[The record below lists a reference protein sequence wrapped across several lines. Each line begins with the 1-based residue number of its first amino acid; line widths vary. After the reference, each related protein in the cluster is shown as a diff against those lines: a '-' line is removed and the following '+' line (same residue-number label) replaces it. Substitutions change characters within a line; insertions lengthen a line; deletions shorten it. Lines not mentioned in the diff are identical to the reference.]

1 MPDIHSNLPPSSSE
15 RWIKCPPSAL
25 LNVGG
30 NTGSLYTQQG
40 TDAHSLCE
48 YKVKKAL
55 GYKVRDPTEDLT
67 FFDEEMA
74 EHTDAYCEF
83 IMDQIADAKQNCS
96 DPLVLV
102 EQRLNF
108 SRWVNESFGTADCV
122 IVADGTMSV
131 VDFKYGLGILIDSE
145 NNSQMRMYALGALD
159 IFECLY
165 DIQKIR
171 MIIFQP
177 RRDNISISEITKDE
191 LLAWADEV
199 LVPAAN
205 LAEKGEGEFKAG
217 KHCQFCKVKA
227 QCRTRAEY
235 NLQLAKYDFAV
246 PDTLTQNEISM
257 ILDRADTFI
266 RCVNDV

>member
-30 NTGSLYTQQG
+30 NTGSSYTQQG

-159 IFECLY
+159 NACTIY
-165 DIQKIR
+165 KK
-171 MIIFQP
+171 
-177 RRDNISISEITKDE
+177 S
-191 LLAWADEV
+191 V
-199 LVPAAN
+199 
-205 LAEKGEGEFKAG
+205 
-217 KHCQFCKVKA
+217 
-227 QCRTRAEY
+227 
-235 NLQLAKYDFAV
+235 
-246 PDTLTQNEISM
+246 
-257 ILDRADTFI
+257 
-266 RCVNDV
+266 

>member
-102 EQRLNF
+102 EQRLCNRR
-108 SRWVNESFGTADCV
+108 RW
-122 IVADGTMSV
+122 
-131 VDFKYGLGILIDSE
+131 
-145 NNSQMRMYALGALD
+145 NN
-159 IFECLY
+159 
-165 DIQKIR
+165 
-171 MIIFQP
+171 
-177 RRDNISISEITKDE
+177 
-191 LLAWADEV
+191 V
-199 LVPAAN
+199 
-205 LAEKGEGEFKAG
+205 
-217 KHCQFCKVKA
+217 
-227 QCRTRAEY
+227 CRG
-235 NLQLAKYDFAV
+235 F
-246 PDTLTQNEISM
+246 
-257 ILDRADTFI
+257 
-266 RCVNDV
+266 